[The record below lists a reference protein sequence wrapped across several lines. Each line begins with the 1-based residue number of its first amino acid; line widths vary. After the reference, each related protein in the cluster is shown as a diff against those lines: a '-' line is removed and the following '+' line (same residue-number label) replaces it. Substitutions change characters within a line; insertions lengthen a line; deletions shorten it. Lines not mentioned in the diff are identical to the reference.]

1 MFANLMKLIS
11 IFLISTIIFSK
22 NTYSQDL
29 GSATGLKLPRFVFTK
44 SNEINLRVGA
54 STDYPI
60 RLTYTAKN
68 FPLEIVDEYEN
79 WRQVVDYNG
88 NEGWVLG
95 ALLRGNK
102 KNRYGIVKIL
112 NENYAKIYNK
122 PNGKNIGKIGNKN
135 IVRLNKCFSNWCHIS
150 IKKYRGWTMKKN
162 IWGVYKDEKFNMPF
176 YQFIIEIYW
185 KII

>member
-68 FPLEIVDEYEN
+68 FPL
-79 WRQVVDYNG
+79 
-88 NEGWVLG
+88 
-95 ALLRGNK
+95 
-102 KNRYGIVKIL
+102 
-112 NENYAKIYNK
+112 
-122 PNGKNIGKIGNKN
+122 
-135 IVRLNKCFSNWCHIS
+135 
-150 IKKYRGWTMKKN
+150 
-162 IWGVYKDEKFNMPF
+162 
-176 YQFIIEIYW
+176 
-185 KII
+185 